1 MAEVLGFNALHYDLG
16 KVGSLDAV
24 AAPPYDVIDAAQR
37 AALLQRSPYNAVAI
51 DLPKPF
57 DPADPDSDP
66 SGDPYAEATVRIQQW
81 RSEGA
86 LVQDE
91 TPSIWALT
99 QDYVAPDGNSYS
111 RNGILARVRVEDYE
125 SGTVRPHERTHPGPL
140 LDRLELTRAT
150 GYNLSPI
157 FSLSTEDAWPLVAPA
172 LPDQPWGEARDE
184 DGTVNRLWKV
194 EDPAVQQAVTECLAE
209 AQLLIAD
216 GHHRYETART
226 FRDEL
231 GGEGPHNY
239 TLMSLTGL
247 DDPGL
252 TVFPTHRLLSGFA
265 DDPEK
270 QQRLGNGLREL
281 FDIEEVAREE
291 IDPADEDG
299 VGVFGLY
306 DSFHKKAFHLR
317 LKDPMRSIGGSREC
331 PRPTAA
337 STRRSSR
344 RWCSRAC
351 RDERPRHRRARRPRI
366 REERRRRRWR
376 MVDEDG
382 YDVAFIQRGVPVE
395 QVKGDLQHR
404 RGDAAEVDLL
414 LPQGDD
420 RLRLQPG
427 ALTWSRSTPRRATT
441 GPPRSGTA
449 AASPST
455 TAAPTP
461 TAPSTR
467 PARSSA
473 SPAPS
478 AAPSTRSWRPTS
490 SGSRTTSSSPAP
502 SWRRRRR
509 RPSGSRTGSAAPPRR
524 WSPSWSG

>member
-1 MAEVLGFNALHYDLG
+1 MAEVLAFEALHYDLE
-16 KVGSLDAV
+16 KVGSLDVV

-37 AALLQRSPYNAVAI
+37 AALLARSPYNAVAI

-66 SGDPYAEATVRIQQW
+66 SGDPYAEAAARIEQW
-81 RSEGA
+81 RSEGTLA
-86 LVQDE
+86 RDSQ
-91 TPSIWALT
+91 PSIWALT

-157 FSLSTEDAWPLVAPA
+157 FSLSTEDAWPLVAPS

-194 EDPAVQQAVTECLAE
+194 EDPAIHQAVTERLAG

-226 FRDEL
+226 FRDEV

-265 DDPEK
+265 DNPEK
-270 QQRLGNGLREL
+270 QGRLGNGLREL
-281 FDIEEVAREE
+281 FDAEEVPREE
-291 IDPADEDG
+291 IDPAGEDG

-306 DSFHKKAFHLR
+306 DSFHKKAFRLR
-317 LKDPMRSIGGSREC
+317 LKDLDEVD
-331 PRPTAA
+331 
-337 STRRSSR
+337 RRLQGMPEAYR
-344 RWCSRAC
+344 RLDSAILETLVLKGLAGMSDHDI
-351 RDERPRHRRARRPRI
+351 DERNGLEYAKSV
-366 REERRRRRWR
+366 EAGLD
-376 MVDEDG
+376 MVDEGD
-382 YDVAFIQRGVPVE
+382 YDVAFIQRGVPVD
-395 QVKGDLQHR
+395 QVKEIANT
-404 RGDAAEVDLL
+404 DAVM
-414 LPQGDD
+414 P
-420 RLRLQPG
+420 PK
-427 ALTWSRSTPRRATT
+427 STFFFPKVMT
-441 GPPRSGTA
+441 GFAFNPVR
-449 AASPST
+449 
-455 TAAPTP
+455 
-461 TAPSTR
+461 
-467 PARSSA
+467 
-473 SPAPS
+473 
-478 AAPSTRSWRPTS
+478 
-490 SGSRTTSSSPAP
+490 
-502 SWRRRRR
+502 
-509 RPSGSRTGSAAPPRR
+509 
-524 WSPSWSG
+524 